1 MLLGRDQIAALIPHE
16 GTMCLLDGVL
26 HWDTE
31 SIRCVSARHRS
42 QDNPLRGADGLGG
55 VCGIEFAAQA
65 MVVHGQLA
73 GGIAERA
80 TAGYLAG
87 VRDVHCRQDRLDLLD
102 GELIIAA
109 RRLVG
114 DAQGVIYEFTVDC
127 AGIELLSGRAV
138 VMLDIRPQ

>member
-1 MLLGRDQIAALIPHE
+1 MLLSRDQIAALIPHA

-26 HWDTE
+26 HWDAE

-55 VCGIEFAAQA
+55 VCGVEFAAQA
-65 MVVHGQLA
+65 MAVHGQLA
-73 GGIAERA
+73 SGIGGRS
-80 TAGYLAG
+80 TAGYLASIP
-87 VRDVHCRQDRLDLLD
+87 DAHCRQRRLDLLD

-114 DAQGVIYEFTVDC
+114 DAQGVTAEFTV
-127 AGIELLSGRAV
+127 ASGGMELLSARA
-138 VMLDIRPQ
+138 